1 MMQSSNNSRSSTSL
15 NENSA
20 TSEIEDPSVG
30 DFFKSIWNQFM
41 FGWTVT
47 LAPRIL
53 PGVPITFLGK
63 NYNFS
68 TSPSLKSSDNAEKKA
83 FEADFY
89 TRLWFTYRESFPPLP
104 MVSYP
109 PITSLESTEGDVLNT
124 TAVLR
129 PFIRKLEDTNSF
141 GSISSASPLPPT
153 PKIPL
158 STRTSDCGW
167 GCMIR
172 SVQMLAAQ
180 AFLIHFLG
188 RDWIYDPTI
197 RVSAQDPSARRHRQ
211 IIRWFADSPLSPLS
225 IHKLIQASGSPPGT
239 HFGPAAVCRA
249 FLIAMSWA
257 EDDDLSQISIYF
269 VYDRIIVRETALSL
283 IDEDQ
288 TSSSKAK
295 SNQFHPTISSDL
307 SDDHFLN
314 NLVAATSDLST
325 YDGTV
330 ANESKRGLLF
340 LLPMRLGAG
349 DRIDPNHVQTLLQ
362 LLQDPACIGLIG
374 GRPRHSIYAPAVQSD
389 RIFYLDPHFNQPT
402 LNINDL
408 SEDSN
413 FDVSVSF
420 ILRKAEKSDKR
431 VLSCQD
437 PIFGKEYI
445 TIVYEVWALHML
457 RAQSWHCSCPQKL
470 MVRDLDP
477 SLALGFYCGSRQEVL
492 NLLDRLPKASQLFPT
507 SPNSSPHQLIEVV
520 NESER
525 ARLFS
530 HKSMKTQPIESLNNS
545 YPPIDEENGSNQIA
559 DGLQGGDLDDGDVET
574 CLIDF

>member
-1 MMQSSNNSRSSTSL
+1 MTQSPSTSRSSTSL
-15 NENSA
+15 NENSGA
-20 TSEIEDPSVG
+20 TEGEDPSVG

-63 NYNFS
+63 NYIDFS
-68 TSPSLKSSDNAEKKA
+68 TSLSLKSNDTAEKRA

-104 MVSYP
+104 VVSSP
-109 PITSLESTEGDVLNT
+109 PITSLESTEGNLLNT
-124 TAVLR
+124 TADLR
-129 PFIRKLEDTNSF
+129 PLLRKLEEIRSL
-141 GSISSASPLPPT
+141 GSSSAFSLPT

-188 RDWIYDPTI
+188 RDWIYDPTV
-197 RVSAQDPSARRHRQ
+197 RVPAQDPSARRHRQ
-211 IIRWFADSPLSPLS
+211 IIRWFADSPHSPLS
-225 IHKLIQASGSPPGT
+225 IHKLIQASGCPPGT

-249 FLIAMSWA
+249 LLIAMAWT
-257 EDDDLSQISIYF
+257 EDEDLSQIAIYF
-269 VYDRIIVRETALSL
+269 VYDRIIFRETALSL
-283 IDEDQ
+283 IDEDHI
-288 TSSSKAK
+288 SAFKAQN
-295 SNQFHPTISSDL
+295 NQSHFNGSSDL
-307 SDDHFLN
+307 SDDHVLN
-314 NLVAATSDLST
+314 NLVAATSDLRISDRIAT
-325 YDGTV
+325 
-330 ANESKRGLLF
+330 NKPKRGLIF

-349 DRIDPNHVQTLLQ
+349 HRIDPNHVQTLLQ
-362 LLQDPACIGLIG
+362 LIQDPACIGLIG
-374 GRPRHSIYAPAVQSD
+374 GKPRHSIYAPAVQSD

-402 LNINDL
+402 LNISDL

-413 FDVSVSF
+413 FDVS
-420 ILRKAEKSDKR
+420 
-431 VLSCQD
+431 
-437 PIFGKEYI
+437 
-445 TIVYEVWALHML
+445 
-457 RAQSWHCSCPQKL
+457 SWHCSCPQKM

-477 SLALGFYCGSRQEVL
+477 SLALGFYCGSRQEIL
-492 NLLDRLPKASQLFPT
+492 DLLDRLPTASQLAPT

-530 HKSMKTQPIESLNNS
+530 PKSRKALLTGVTNP
-545 YPPIDEENGSNQIA
+545 YPPIDGENGSNQTA
-559 DGLQGGDLDDGDVET
+559 NGSQGGDLEDEDGET
-574 CLIDF
+574 CLVDF

>member
-1 MMQSSNNSRSSTSL
+1 MTESSNNSRSSTSL
-15 NENSA
+15 SENSA
-20 TSEIEDPSVG
+20 TAEIEDPSVG

-53 PGVPITFLGK
+53 PGIPITFLGK
-63 NYNFS
+63 NYKFS
-68 TSPSLKSSDNAEKKA
+68 NSLSLKSNDSAEKKA
-83 FEADFY
+83 FETDFY

-109 PITSLESTEGDVLNT
+109 PITSLESTEGDLLNT

-129 PFIRKLEDTNSF
+129 PLLRKQEDVNSL
-141 GSISSASPLPPT
+141 GSISPASSLPPT

-180 AFLIHFLG
+180 AFLNHFLG

-211 IIRWFADSPLSPLS
+211 IIRWFADSPRSPLS
-225 IHKLIQASGSPPGT
+225 IHKLIQASGCPPGT

-249 FLIAMSWA
+249 FLIAMAWA
-257 EDDDLSQISIYF
+257 EDEDLSQISIYF

-288 TSSSKAK
+288 TSSSK
-295 SNQFHPTISSDL
+295 SRHNQSHPTISSDL
-307 SDDHFLN
+307 SDDHVLS
-314 NLVAATSDLST
+314 NLVAATSNLNT

-330 ANESKRGLLF
+330 TNEPKRGLLF

-349 DRIDPNHVQTLLQ
+349 HRIDSNHVQTLLQ
-362 LLQDPACIGLIG
+362 LLQDPACVGLIG

-389 RIFYLDPHFNQPT
+389 RIFCLDPHFNQPT
-402 LNINDL
+402 LDVSDL

-413 FDVSVSF
+413 FDVS
-420 ILRKAEKSDKR
+420 
-431 VLSCQD
+431 
-437 PIFGKEYI
+437 
-445 TIVYEVWALHML
+445 
-457 RAQSWHCSCPQKL
+457 SWHCAYPQKL

-477 SLALGFYCGSRQEVL
+477 SMALGFYCGSRQEVL

-520 NESER
+520 NKSER

-530 HKSMKTQPIESLNNS
+530 HKSWKTQPIENLTNP
-545 YPPIDEENGSNQIA
+545 YPPIDGENGSNQTA
-559 DGLQGGDLDDGDVET
+559 DGLQGGDLDDEDVET